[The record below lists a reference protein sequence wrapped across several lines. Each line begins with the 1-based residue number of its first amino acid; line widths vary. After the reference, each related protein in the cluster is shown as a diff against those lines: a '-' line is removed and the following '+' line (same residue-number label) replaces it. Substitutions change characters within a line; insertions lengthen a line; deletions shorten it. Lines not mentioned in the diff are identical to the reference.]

1 MVLLIAGPATNIAT
15 LGVVGKTLGRKTAV
29 VYVLVIVISALAGGF
44 LFDRFLG
51 SVALSRVGAG
61 AAGDAG
67 GFELPYPLQVAT
79 AIILA
84 GLILYHVGKK
94 IGDRFRRR

>member
-44 LFDRFLG
+44 
-51 SVALSRVGAG
+51 
-61 AAGDAG
+61 
-67 GFELPYPLQVAT
+67 ELPYPLQVAT